1 MVMFPR
7 MLGVA
12 VAPDSTA
19 TSEVIRATRRRRS
32 TGFRAPV
39 RSPLR
44 VSSAKVAFEPVAVR
58 GDLHLAMAAPTV
70 PILRCPR
77 HAGPRRTSC
86 NFPPKT
92 NAKQRVEKV
101 SFGAL
106 PISKPEFRRIVVSPG
121 CSPTCRGTSSR
132 CSSHRFR
139 SGFRAGSRGPRP
151 GFRCAG
157 RGRKSTRCPSG
168 R

>member
-1 MVMFPR
+1 MMMFPST
-7 MLGVA
+7 LGAA

-19 TSEVIRATRRRRS
+19 ASEAIRAAPRRRS
-32 TGFRAPV
+32 TGFRV
-39 RSPLR
+39 EGRSPLR
-44 VSSAKVAFEPVAVR
+44 VSSANATLEPVAVR
-58 GDLHLAMAAPTV
+58 GDLDLAMAAPTV
-70 PILRCPR
+70 PLLRCSR
-77 HAGPRRTSC
+77 YAGPHRTSC
-86 NFPPKT
+86 NFLPKT
-92 NAKQRVEKV
+92 NTIQRAEKLF
-101 SFGAL
+101 FGAL